1 MELKAPRKLWEHPNP
16 ESTQMYTFMKEAEV
30 TTGRSFTVR
39 NELKFYYR
47 ASTDDESKDYDSLYR
62 WSCTHRAEFWDF
74 AFHYF
79 PIVYTGAIRRPVV
92 DEKAR
97 IDKVPKWFE
106 GVKLNFA
113 ENILF
118 VGDEQ
123 GRAKMSPGKENDKIA
138 CTEVREGSF
147 LEPTRHTS
155 WKELRRRTG
164 RLSQALRA
172 QGVRKGDRIALV
184 ASSCLD
190 TLTVFLATTAIG
202 AIFSSTSPD
211 LGSKG
216 ILERLTQIEPKYVFM
231 DDFAVYD
238 RKRIDLRPKMREV
251 ISHLKQVPNFKGL
264 ISQPRFLGKPA
275 DISTIPDCQTWES
288 FISNARSSKMEFE
301 QLDFGDPMIIVY
313 SSGTTGLPKC
323 IVHCVGGVVLS
334 GHKESRL
341 HRRVDHTS
349 TQLQYT
355 TTGWMMYMSSIQL
368 MLMGARTVMYDGS
381 PFAVDAENFIRLV
394 GEQKV
399 THWGVSPR
407 YLHTLRSRNINPH
420 EVTDL
425 SHLIMVTST
434 GMVLSESLFEWF
446 YDFGFSPSVQLC
458 NISGGTDI
466 AAAFGTGN
474 PLLPVYVGGAQCI
487 SLGMAVSVFDPMIEG
502 GKGAVVPEG
511 TAGELVCTE
520 AFPTMPVKFWGDVNM
535 KRYRSSYFEK
545 YEGVWTHG
553 DFIMVQPQTKQVL
566 FLGRADGVLNPSGVR
581 FGSSDIY
588 NVIESDF
595 TEDISD
601 SICVGQR
608 RPQDEDES
616 VMLFLLMKPG
626 KALTPTLV
634 ERVKAAI
641 RKEHTPRHVPRYV
654 FETYEIPMTINSKK
668 VELPVKQIVSGK
680 LVKPSETLANPKS
693 LDYYYQFAK
702 DENLIQS
709 HRSKL

>member
-1 MELKAPRKLWEHPNP
+1 M
-16 ESTQMYTFMKEAEV
+16 
-30 TTGRSFTVR
+30 
-39 NELKFYYR
+39 
-47 ASTDDESKDYDSLYR
+47 
-62 WSCTHRAEFWDF
+62 
-74 AFHYF
+74 
-79 PIVYTGAIRRPVV
+79 V

-97 IDKVPKWFE
+97 IDQVPKWFE

-118 VGDEQ
+118 VGD
-123 GRAKMSPGKENDKIA
+123 GNGGAKTSPGKEDDEIA

-147 LEPTRHTS
+147 LEPIRQTS
-155 WKELRRRTG
+155 WKELRERTG

-172 QGVRKGDRIALV
+172 QGVSKGDRIAVV

-202 AIFSSTSPD
+202 AIFSSTSTD

-238 RKRIDLRPKMREV
+238 CKKVDLRPKMREV
-251 ISHLKQVPNFKGL
+251 ISHLKKAHNFKGV
-264 ISQPRFLGKPA
+264 ISQPRFLGMPA
-275 DISTIPDCQTWES
+275 DISTISDCQTWES
-288 FISNARSSKMEFE
+288 FISNAPSSKLEFE

-381 PFAVDAENFIRLV
+381 PFAVDAKNFIRLV

-407 YLHTLRSRNINPH
+407 YLHTLRSNNIIPRQ
-420 EVTDL
+420 VTDL
-425 SHLIMVTST
+425 NHLIMVTST

-487 SLGMAVSVFDPMIEG
+487 ALAMAVSVFDSTIES

-511 TAGELVCTE
+511 TPGELVCTE
-520 AFPTMPVKFWGDVNM
+520 AFPTMPVKFWGDANM

-545 YEGVWTHG
+545 YDECWTHG
-553 DFIMVQPQTKQVL
+553 DFIMIHPQTKHVL

-588 NVIESDF
+588 SVIESDF
-595 TEDISD
+595 SDSIAD
-601 SICVGQR
+601 SICVGQH

-626 KALTPTLV
+626 KALTQNLV
-634 ERVKAAI
+634 QQVKAAI
-641 RKEHTPRHVPRYV
+641 RKEHSPRHVPKYV
-654 FETYEIPMTINSKK
+654 FETPAIP
-668 VELPVKQIVSGK
+668 VSS
-680 LVKPSETLANPKS
+680 VY
-693 LDYYYQFAK
+693 LDRRITSSNAC
-702 DENLIQS
+702 
-709 HRSKL
+709 